1 MMTPDTTTEE
11 LPGGPRRPRVL
22 FTVAGTVFE
31 FVRKLEMRSTGE
43 LLMLAQRRYRNGL
56 GGPVVVKRLRN
67 PATFVERRR
76 LVEEVD
82 LTFRLNH
89 PAIAKVMLLKL
100 YRGVPHVV
108 MEYVE
113 GRSLDTVLNL
123 AAMRRRPLSAAF
135 AAHVTAEVAEALH
148 HAHMLT
154 DEWSRPLHI
163 VHRDVSPRNIRVGV
177 HGEVK
182 LTNFTVAA
190 SSLAGREVTSRAL
203 VKGDI
208 AYASPEALRRRKVD
222 ARSDLFSLGL
232 VLLELLTGRHPLMV
246 DDLAPVVEPEALELQ
261 SQGPTWM
268 PVKEVAARMAQLGPE
283 QVERLAAGIPAP
295 LVAIVQRAL
304 RQAPRERFQTGAEM
318 AKALR
323 MWLEIQGLHRG
334 RQAIAEEVEQ
344 AAVEATVRR
353 NQAELLEGGLH
364 PEGLTV
370 EEAALAGE
378 PASERPLGEDA
389 GSAVRLSQVV
399 ELTLEARITQAME
412 PPVEAQRSEVLGAE
426 VEVPLADAVQ
436 PPMEAKRVEALA
448 TAVEPSPADAV
459 QPPPVE
465 AERPEALM
473 TDVEAPLADA
483 VQPPTEARR
492 IEASTLVTRPQ
503 SFETAE
509 SRHTEAAGLPAE
521 QRRIEA
527 PMPARTPLPTSAVE
541 PLSQAPGE
549 SAPLD
554 GQGAPAQDASSAQ
567 SQPTRL
573 PPEHKKPD
581 VP

>member
-11 LPGGPRRPRVL
+11 LPGGPHRPRVL

-56 GGPVVVKRLRN
+56 SGPVVVKRLRN

-100 YRGVPHVV
+100 YRGAPHVV

-123 AAMRRRPLSAAF
+123 AAMRRRPLSAEF
-135 AAHVTAEVAEALH
+135 AAHVTAEVADALS
-148 HAHMLT
+148 HAHGLT
-154 DEWSRPLHI
+154 DEWSRPLNI

-182 LTNFTVAA
+182 LTHFTVAA
-190 SSLAGREVTSRAL
+190 SSLSGREVTSQEL

-246 DDLAPVVEPEALELQ
+246 DDLAPVLESEPLELHA
-261 SQGPTWM
+261 QGPTWM
-268 PVKEVAARMAQLGPE
+268 PVKEVAARMAQVGPE
-283 QVERLAAGIPAP
+283 QVERLAAGVAEP
-295 LVAIVQRAL
+295 LRCILLRAL
-304 RQAPRERFQTGAEM
+304 RQNPSERFQTGAEM
-318 AKALR
+318 AEALR
-323 MWLEIQGLHRG
+323 AWLDSQGGHRG
-334 RQAIAEEVEQ
+334 RQAIAQEVEQ

-378 PASERPLGEDA
+378 PSSETPLGEAA
-389 GSAVRLSQVV
+389 GSAVRLSQVA
-399 ELTLEARITQAME
+399 ELTLEARITQ
-412 PPVEAQRSEVLGAE
+412 
-426 VEVPLADAVQ
+426 
-436 PPMEAKRVEALA
+436 
-448 TAVEPSPADAV
+448 TVEPAADV
-459 QPPPVE
+459 QHAATE
-465 AERPEALM
+465 APDEARPEASSS
-473 TDVEAPLADA
+473 
-483 VQPPTEARR
+483 QPP
-492 IEASTLVTRPQ
+492 S
-503 SFETAE
+503 
-509 SRHTEAAGLPAE
+509 
-521 QRRIEA
+521 
-527 PMPARTPLPTSAVE
+527 
-541 PLSQAPGE
+541 
-549 SAPLD
+549 
-554 GQGAPAQDASSAQ
+554 
-567 SQPTRL
+567 
-573 PPEHKKPD
+573 PPEPSDTAPESTTPEEPD
-581 VP
+581 TP

>member
-11 LPGGPRRPRVL
+11 LPGAPRRPRVL

-89 PAIAKVMLLKL
+89 PGIAKVILLKL
-100 YRGVPHVV
+100 YRGAPHVV

-123 AAMRRRPLSAAF
+123 AAMRRRPLSPAF

-148 HAHMLT
+148 HAHVLT

-190 SSLAGREVTSRAL
+190 SSLSGREVTSRAL

-246 DDLAPVVEPEALELQ
+246 DDLLPVVEPEVMELQ
-261 SQGPTWM
+261 AQGPTWM

-283 QVERLAAGIPAP
+283 QVERLAAGVPAP
-295 LVAIVQRAL
+295 LLAIVQRAL
-304 RQAPRERFQTGAEM
+304 RQAPGERFQTGAEM
-318 AKALR
+318 AAALR
-323 MWLEIQGLHRG
+323 AWLEGQGLQRG
-334 RQAIAEEVEQ
+334 RQAIAEEVEF

-353 NQAELLEGGLH
+353 NQAELLEGGLQ
-364 PEGLTV
+364 PEGLTA

-378 PASERPLGEDA
+378 PALEAEQGEDA
-389 GSAVRLSQVV
+389 GSAVRLSQVA
-399 ELTLEARITQAME
+399 ELTLEAKLTLTVE
-412 PPVEAQRSEVLGAE
+412 PPEAMPRAEAVETEAHARRPMTDSRAEALGSESQTRQPLTEPRAAGLE
-426 VEVPLADAVQ
+426 PESQPLQPLAD
-436 PPMEAKRVEALA
+436 
-448 TAVEPSPADAV
+448 S
-459 QPPPVE
+459 
-465 AERPEALM
+465 
-473 TDVEAPLADA
+473 
-483 VQPPTEARR
+483 
-492 IEASTLVTRPQ
+492 S
-503 SFETAE
+503 
-509 SRHTEAAGLPAE
+509 AAGLEPESQPRQPLTESHAAGPEQARTSPPRALAPEQARPADE
-521 QRRIEA
+521 ASEA
-527 PMPARTPLPTSAVE
+527 P
-541 PLSQAPGE
+541 
-549 SAPLD
+549 
-554 GQGAPAQDASSAQ
+554 
-567 SQPTRL
+567 SQPASASAAQG
-573 PPEHKKPD
+573 KPS

>member
-1 MMTPDTTTEE
+1 M
-11 LPGGPRRPRVL
+11 L

-56 GGPVVVKRLRN
+56 SGPVVVKRLRN

-100 YRGVPHVV
+100 YRGAPHIV

-123 AAMRRRPLSAAF
+123 AAMRRRPLSAEF
-135 AAHVTAEVAEALH
+135 AAHVTAEVAEALS
-148 HAHMLT
+148 HAHGLT

-190 SSLAGREVTSRAL
+190 SSLSGREVTSREL

-246 DDLAPVVEPEALELQ
+246 DDLAPVLESEPLELHA
-261 SQGPTWM
+261 QGPTWM
-268 PVKEVAARMAQLGPE
+268 PVKEVAARMAQVGPE
-283 QVERLAAGIPAP
+283 QVERLAAGVAEP
-295 LVAIVQRAL
+295 LRAILLRAL
-304 RQAPRERFQTGAEM
+304 RQNPSERFQTGAEM
-318 AKALR
+318 AEALR
-323 MWLEIQGLHRG
+323 AWLDAQGGHRG
-334 RQAIAEEVEQ
+334 RQAIAQEVEQ

-378 PASERPLGEDA
+378 PSSETPLGEAA
-389 GSAVRLSQVV
+389 GSAVRLSQVA
-399 ELTLEARITQAME
+399 ELTLEARITQTVE
-412 PPVEAQRSEVLGAE
+412 PA
-426 VEVPLADAVQ
+426 ADARHAAT
-436 PPMEAKRVEALA
+436 EAPALA
-448 TAVEPSPADAV
+448 TRLDGAHTEARSHPGLEAPTTPVAETA
-459 QPPPVE
+459 PPPPAPE
-465 AERPEALM
+465 APDEARPEASSS
-473 TDVEAPLADA
+473 
-483 VQPPTEARR
+483 QPP
-492 IEASTLVTRPQ
+492 S
-503 SFETAE
+503 
-509 SRHTEAAGLPAE
+509 
-521 QRRIEA
+521 
-527 PMPARTPLPTSAVE
+527 
-541 PLSQAPGE
+541 
-549 SAPLD
+549 
-554 GQGAPAQDASSAQ
+554 
-567 SQPTRL
+567 
-573 PPEHKKPD
+573 PPEPSGTAPEATTPEEPD
-581 VP
+581 TP

>member
-89 PAIAKVMLLKL
+89 PAIAKVLLLKL
-100 YRGVPHVV
+100 YRGAPHVV

-123 AAMRRRPLSAAF
+123 AAMRRRPLSAEF
-135 AAHVTAEVAEALH
+135 AAHVTAEVAEALN
-148 HAHMLT
+148 HAHALT
-154 DEWSRPLHI
+154 DEWSRPLNI

-182 LTNFTVAA
+182 LTHFTVAA
-190 SSLAGREVTSRAL
+190 SSLPGREVTSREL

-208 AYASPEALRRRKVD
+208 AYASPEALRRRQVD

-246 DDLAPVVEPEALELQ
+246 DDVAPVLEPDPLDLQ
-261 SQGPTWM
+261 AQGPTWM
-268 PVKEVAARMAQLGPE
+268 PVKEVAARMAQVGPE
-283 QVERLAAGIPAP
+283 QVERLAAGVPEP
-295 LVAIVQRAL
+295 LRVIVQRAL
-304 RQAPRERFQTGAEM
+304 RQQPSERFQTGAEM
-318 AKALR
+318 AEALR
-323 MWLEIQGLHRG
+323 AWLGTQEFHEG
-334 RQAIAEEVEQ
+334 RRAIAREVEQ

-378 PASERPLGEDA
+378 PSSETPLGEAA
-389 GSAVRLSQVV
+389 GSAVRLSQVA
-399 ELTLEARITQAME
+399 ELTLEARITQTLE
-412 PPVEAQRSEVLGAE
+412 PA
-426 VEVPLADAVQ
+426 ADAR
-436 PPMEAKRVEALA
+436 PAA
-448 TAVEPSPADAV
+448 TAVEAGEPAADARAV
-459 QPPPVE
+459 ATAADSGPATRPAATAAEAGLATRPAATAAETEPAATTAETEPAATAADPGHERHPAGPPSE
-465 AERPEALM
+465 TGAL
-473 TDVEAPLADA
+473 PDA
-483 VQPPTEARR
+483 SEARATPVVA
-492 IEASTLVTRPQ
+492 EARPDAQ
-503 SFETAE
+503 PAAETAP
-509 SRHTEAAGLPAE
+509 S
-521 QRRIEA
+521 
-527 PMPARTPLPTSAVE
+527 
-541 PLSQAPGE
+541 
-549 SAPLD
+549 D
-554 GQGAPAQDASSAQ
+554 DASPSTPA
-567 SQPTRL
+567 S
-573 PPEHKKPD
+573 PESSGTAPEKP
-581 VP
+581 